1 MNLDRSVEARAD
13 LASAWAAITD
23 VASWPRWTKSMTSVE
38 RLDDGPLRL
47 GSRARVKQPGMQPLI
62 WVVTE
67 FTEQAVFS
75 WTTTAPG
82 VRTVG
87 RHLISR
93 TGDGATRITLELR
106 QSGPLAGLV
115 KALFGRRNERYL
127 DLEVNGLKA
136 ASEDVARR

>member
-1 MNLDRSVEARAD
+1 MNVDRNVDAQAD

-23 VASWPRWTKSMTSVE
+23 VAAWPRWTKSMTSVE
-38 RLDDGPLRL
+38 RLDDGPLRP

-75 WTTTAPG
+75 WTTTSPG

-87 RHLISR
+87 RHLIAR
-93 TGDGATRITLELR
+93 NDDGSTRITLELR

>member
-1 MNLDRSVEARAD
+1 MKLDRSVDAQAD
-13 LASAWAAITD
+13 LACAWAAITD
-23 VASWPRWTKSMTSVE
+23 VTSWPRWTKSMTSVE

-62 WVVTE
+62 WEVTE
-67 FTEQAVFS
+67 YTERAVFS
-75 WTTTAPG
+75 WTSTVPG

-87 RHLISR
+87 RHLIGSNA
-93 TGDGATRITLELR
+93 DGSTRITLELL

-127 DLEVNGLKA
+127 DLEMNGLKA